1 MNPLDMMRGITNPQ
15 QFIQKM
21 MSNSQVMNN
30 PMAKN
35 VIGMAQ
41 NGDAKGIE
49 TMARNLCKEK
59 GVNPEEM
66 MDQIRKQFKM

>member
-1 MNPLDMMRGITNPQ
+1 MNPLDMMHGITNPQ

-21 MSNSQVMNN
+21 MSNGQVMNN

-41 NGDAKGIE
+41 NGDTKGIE

>member
-1 MNPLDMMRGITNPQ
+1 MNPFDMMRGITNPQ
-15 QFIQKM
+15 QFIQRM
-21 MSNSQVMNN
+21 MSNNRVMSN

-49 TMARNLCKEK
+49 NMARNLCREK
-59 GVNPEEM
+59 GVNPEELM
-66 MDQIRKQFKM
+66 EQIRKQFKM